1 MSKSIVLRGG
11 VIAIRLVEGIVNL
24 VELSDIGFEIEVLT
38 ILSTLLKLWLVIK
51 FNESV
56 LLSIDGLLAIDSD
69 TLVFLSIVLLVLLWV
84 DILLAA
90 LVFLS
95 SMVLSVLLQF
105 DRRLATLV
113 LLRS

>member
-1 MSKSIVLRGG
+1 
-11 VIAIRLVEGIVNL
+11 
-24 VELSDIGFEIEVLT
+24 LT
-38 ILSTLLKLWLVIK
+38 ILSTLLKIWLVNK

-56 LLSIDGLLAIDSD
+56 LLSIDGVLARVSD